1 MRSTIIQL
9 ALHECEEFCGSL
21 SSGTM
26 QIKGH
31 FSATVAAFFVHN
43 FFFLC
48 MFCWVPF
55 VKSIVH
61 IRPTFWYSKKNENG
75 NWNYKV
81 FHNFQSNIFFFFYF
95 NSSKLLRL
103 NVPYISRPWMVEMNR
118 QSCVMHF
125 EWFLSGDGG
134 KMLSSNYLTIKVYSN
149 RFQSN
154 QFGTVANVTRF
165 NSELVYTTYH
175 KNDLKLES
183 LQYTTNSI
191 YGSEKGNAKNNSN
204 TWHDIY
210 ALIPLKLF
218 TQFRME
224 LFLRI
229 PLSIVRRFSALV
241 SIIRISMN
249 HYRSQITAVN
259 KVDCHFDL
267 TKAKPSTRVEFTMY
281 VIIRQ

>member
-1 MRSTIIQL
+1 MRTIPLPLRKMEFRRMRSTIIQL

-81 FHNFQSNIFFFFYF
+81 FHNFQSNIFFLFQQQQAFEVERTLQF
-95 NSSKLLRL
+95 
-103 NVPYISRPWMVEMNR
+103 IEMNR

-149 RFQSN
+149 RFRSN

-165 NSELVYTTYH
+165 NSEL
-175 KNDLKLES
+175 E
-183 LQYTTNSI
+183 
-191 YGSEKGNAKNNSN
+191 
-204 TWHDIY
+204 
-210 ALIPLKLF
+210 
-218 TQFRME
+218 
-224 LFLRI
+224 
-229 PLSIVRRFSALV
+229 
-241 SIIRISMN
+241 
-249 HYRSQITAVN
+249 
-259 KVDCHFDL
+259 
-267 TKAKPSTRVEFTMY
+267 
-281 VIIRQ
+281 